1 MILITCCN
9 GISHWGNIVML
20 SCIKFAVI
28 LLDLYSY
35 LYYKKNY
42 MNSKGVGTGTEYG
55 RIDLQVVQ
63 VELQKICIISLHI
76 NVNMHVKILI
86 FVLLFALQ
94 ALVLRI
100 VRR

>member
-9 GISHWGNIVML
+9 GISHCCNIVML

-42 MNSKGVGTGTEYG
+42 MNSKGVGTGTEYV
-55 RIDLQVVQ
+55 RIDLQVTYRS
-63 VELQKICIISLHI
+63 SLHI

-100 VRR
+100 VPR